1 MRRLLASC
9 ALAAMIVSGPALAQ
23 DQPAGQPRP
32 GHDRDR
38 HDHETDIVVTG
49 IRKPVG
55 DALGGVSILDGAD
68 LAQQLRPSIGETLA
82 KQPGVSATSF
92 GPTASRPI
100 LRGLGGDRIRLLT
113 DGIGSLDLSSSSA
126 DHAVAINPLT
136 AERIEILRGPAALLF
151 GSSAIGGVINVI
163 DRRIPRHEPEA
174 PLHADAMLGYA
185 SAANERSANL
195 AVDVPLGS
203 GFVLH
208 GDGNWSKSGKLE
220 TGGHLLSR
228 PLREIAAASPD
239 SEIRELA
246 ELKGKLPNSAAEA
259 DEISGGLAY
268 ARDGINAGFAIT
280 RHTATYGV
288 PIRFSLEPGVEAE
301 APTIDLR
308 QTRYDGRIEVP
319 VGGFLESVKLRGGY
333 SRYRHDEIEEDG
345 EIGTS
350 FFTRGGELRAEAVQA
365 DRNGWGGTSG
375 LQYVEKSVRIDGE
388 EKFLPDSRLR
398 QTGLF
403 TLQSLASGPW
413 RFEAGL
419 RYEHS
424 KLTADADE
432 ALASPAYSRSF
443 DSWSA
448 SVGALLEFSP
458 GWKAGLNLARS
469 ARAPAIDELFASGP
483 HAGTQAF
490 EIGDPNLDSEK
501 SIGLEATLRHSS
513 GPLNLTLSGFYSRFT
528 DFIYLA
534 PTGEVE
540 DELPVY
546 EYRQGR
552 SRYYGFE
559 AELEARL
566 PQAFG
571 IEWRL
576 GAQADMVRATIRDYG
591 PAPQTPPFRLLGRL
605 QGATGPFDGAIEVEH
620 AFRQSRTG
628 PNETPTSAYTL
639 VNASLEW
646 HPITGDHAL
655 TLGLSANN
663 LFDVVARRHASLL
676 KDYAPLAGR
685 DIRLTL
691 SAAY

>member
-9 ALAAMIVSGPALAQ
+9 ALAAMIVSGAASAQ
-23 DQPAGQPRP
+23 DQPDGQPRP
-32 GHDRDR
+32 GHDRDH
-38 HDHETDIVVTG
+38 HDHESDIVVTG

-82 KQPGVSATSF
+82 RQPGVSATSF

-113 DGIGSLDLSSSSA
+113 DGIGSLDLSASSA

-163 DRRIPRHEPEA
+163 DRRIPRRKPEA
-174 PLHADAMLGYA
+174 PLHADAILGYA

-220 TGGHLLSR
+220 TGGHLLSG
-228 PLREIAAASPD
+228 PLREIAAACPD
-239 SEIRELA
+239 PEIRELA
-246 ELKGKLPNSAAEA
+246 ELKGKLPNSAAKA
-259 DEISGGLAY
+259 DEIAGGLAY
-268 ARDGINAGFAIT
+268 VRDGINAGFAIT
-280 RHTATYGV
+280 RHSATYGV

-301 APTIDLR
+301 APTIDLW

-333 SRYRHDEIEEDG
+333 SRYRHNEIEEDG

-350 FFTRGGELRAEAVQA
+350 FFTRGGEVRAEAVQA
-365 DRNGWGGTSG
+365 DRNGWGGVSG
-375 LQYVEKSVRIDGE
+375 LQYVEKSVRIEGE

-413 RFEAGL
+413 RFEGGL

-443 DSWSA
+443 DTWSA
-448 SVGALLEFSP
+448 SVGALFEFSP

-469 ARAPAIDELFASGP
+469 ARAPAIDELFAGGP

-490 EIGDPNLDSEK
+490 EIGDPNLASEK
-501 SIGLEATLRHSS
+501 SLGLEATLRHSS
-513 GPLNLTLSGFYSRFT
+513 GPLNVTLSGFYSRFT

-559 AELEARL
+559 AELEASL

-576 GAQADMVRATIRDYG
+576 GAQADVVRATIRDYG

-605 QGATGPFDGAIEVEH
+605 QGASGPFDGAIEVEH

-646 HPITGDHAL
+646 HPIAGDHAL

-685 DIRLTL
+685 DIRMTL